1 MFSLELQLCYCL
13 FVAFFEWVTFRAALW
28 RGRSEIRLRKSMI
41 RFSGSFQT
49 LSPQTLLCELY
60 LSQRECVCVST
71 SGKSR
76 WIPAADGHNGQSWQK
91 VNYAESKE
99 SILKSYDTPTV
110 YKEFYPPQCQSHFPF
125 SGGHQTFVSDLLT
138 CQKQHNLRTK
148 CGIIYAEKETSDMKR
163 DKKKKLTG

>member
-1 MFSLELQLCYCL
+1 MEDHTGDQVDLIVGF
-13 FVAFFEWVTFRAALW
+13 
-28 RGRSEIRLRKSMI
+28 
-41 RFSGSFQT
+41 FSGCF
-49 LSPQTLLCELY
+49 PPDIP
-60 LSQRECVCVST
+60 CVNFICHRGNVFVSRPA
-71 SGKSR
+71 GKSR
-76 WIPAADGHNGQSWQK
+76 RRAADGHNGQSWQK

-99 SILKSYDTPTV
+99 SILKSYDTQTV

-163 DKKKKLTG
+163 DKK